1 MAEHKNPGSDKA
13 WEILATLDPAAVC
26 RTAAVS
32 YDGASGSYT
41 VRSLGM
47 DVSVS
52 LKQRAIAGSSPK
64 SDNLLRQLRYFFEL
78 SVLWYLV
85 SAKDIGCSNQLV
97 NLRGIK
103 GGEIFTKGS
112 HVLPLDHIAMKYGK
126 DREGFLKRGLDL
138 GGDVMN
144 IGDVSVKLFPFP
156 RIPAVMT
163 LWLAD
168 EEFPA
173 RADVLFDSTCG
184 LQVPIDILWSIAMMT
199 VLAWDK
205 GV

>member
-1 MAEHKNPGSDKA
+1 MAEHKSPGSDKA
-13 WEILATLDPAAVC
+13 WDVLATLDPAAVC
-26 RTAAVS
+26 RSATAS

-47 DVSVS
+47 DVVVS
-52 LKQRAIAGSSPK
+52 LKQRTVAGSTPE
-64 SDNLLRQLRYFFEL
+64 SDSLLRQLRYFFDL

-85 SAKDIGCSNQLV
+85 SAKDIGCTDQLV
-97 NLRGIK
+97 NLRSIK
-103 GGEIFTKGS
+103 GGEIFSKGS
-112 HVLPLDHIAMKYGK
+112 HVLPLDRIAIKYGA
-126 DREGFLKRGLDL
+126 DREGFLKRGMEL
-138 GGDVMN
+138 GGDAMN
-144 IGDVSVKLFPFP
+144 IGNASVKLFPFP
-156 RIPAVMT
+156 RIPAVMS

-173 RADVLFDSTCG
+173 RADLLFDSTCG
-184 LQVPIDILWSIAMMT
+184 LQVPIDILWSISMMT